1 MEFNNKRSVIIGQR
15 LKNYRLKYK
24 ESQEAFAERI
34 NCAQTTLSKYEKEGI
49 TNIDTIMEI
58 SEKLG
63 INLLSD
69 SDDDISSKEKIL
81 AKIYNFYTGE
91 KDKKIGELILTSEK
105 LKELAFG
112 LNQNILDRILIALRQ
127 DGLISIVK
135 NKEDEN
141 DTTEFILMTA
151 KGILKTEN
159 EKDFPKNLSAD
170 IIQEDAIKKEFS
182 KYENG
187 HFLPVKEAAF
197 ETVMNKIEEDSIYSP
212 QEFVDAK
219 KYQGE
224 FEDFDNPENNI
235 QLSEHIAV
243 KTDHSKYN
251 GNILLI
257 GEEQKNMI
265 KRNIMNNSSSFVVF
279 DTNDS
284 LIKETGKA
292 LKEKGYEIR
301 VLNFVDP
308 EHSNTYNPLIYLK
321 DSQDVCAL
329 ADRLSS
335 STETDEDSYNM
346 KIKSLLLQ
354 ALIFFLIENHD
365 IPKDN
370 QNLTNI
376 WKLLQAAEANG
387 DDPNAQSPLDKLFA
401 HLEGKEPD
409 HIAVKQYKTFK
420 SLVPRGQ
427 VSQIAGLCMR
437 DLSTFVLTDIECLTS
452 TDNLD
457 LSSIGDDRVAFF
469 VILPP
474 GNSAYDFIV
483 TILYMQLI
491 RILYS
496 HAISECPRSYYLK
509 NGNEVLAVIYGTA
522 DENIEN
528 KANRTLLAL
537 KRSPIKC
544 SRSRNRYVI
553 KTMEYSKTFN
563 SNQEAMDFKSK
574 LEGASVSIGNTK
586 LPYEVK
592 VILNHSV
599 SKNIFKGLAK
609 HLTYVSKSGINHMIS
624 VNGISELRSSF
635 SQDWKIIEENCDIQL
650 FSAVKDT
657 ETASYLLNKAGM
669 LNSPSFAGSNKCILF
684 IKHMK
689 PIIDKIFSKKTKP
702 VEEYDYK
709 KEIININKRMHDKI
723 DSGYSGSLSSCTA
736 SRQFVD
742 FLKDNDIRTIQ
753 DCINNK
759 IVRDYI
765 IKLNTNK
772 VDNE

>member
-15 LKNYRLKYK
+15 LKSYRLTYK

-63 INLLSD
+63 INLLLD

-81 AKIYNFYTGE
+81 SKIYNFYTGE
-91 KDKKIGELILTSEK
+91 TDKKIDELILTSEK
-105 LKELAFG
+105 LKDLTFG

-141 DTTEFILMTA
+141 DTTEFILLTA
-151 KGILKTEN
+151 QGILKTET

-170 IIQEDAIKKEFS
+170 IIQEDVIKEEFN

-187 HFLPVKEAAF
+187 HFLSVNEAAF
-197 ETVMNKIEEDSIYSP
+197 ETVMNKIEENNTYSP
-212 QEFVDAK
+212 QEFMEAK

-224 FEDFDNPENNI
+224 FEDFDNPENNL

-243 KTDHSKYN
+243 KTDHSIYN

-284 LIKETGKA
+284 LIKETGKT
-292 LKEKGYEIR
+292 LKEKGYAIK

-308 EHSNTYNPLIYLK
+308 EHSNTYNPLLYLK
-321 DSQDVCAL
+321 DNQDVCAL
-329 ADRLSS
+329 ADRLSN
-335 STETDEDSYNM
+335 STETDENSYNM
-346 KIKSLLLQ
+346 KIKSLFLQ
-354 ALIFFLIENHD
+354 ALIFYLIKNND

-376 WKLLQAAEANG
+376 WKLLQAAEVNEN
-387 DDPNAQSPLDKLFA
+387 DPNAQSPLDKLFA

-409 HIAVKQYKTFK
+409 NIAVKQYKTFK
-420 SLVPRGQ
+420 SLAPRSQVPK
-427 VSQIAGLCMR
+427 IAALCMQ
-437 DLSTFVLTDIECLTS
+437 DLSTFALADIEYLTS
-452 TDNLD
+452 TDDLD
-457 LSSIGDDRVAFF
+457 LSSIGDDKVAFF

-491 RILYS
+491 KILYS
-496 HAISECPRSYYLK
+496 HAINECPRSYYLK
-509 NGNEVLAVIYGTA
+509 NNNEVLAVIYGTA

-544 SRSRNRYVI
+544 LRSKSRYVI
-553 KTMEYSKTFN
+553 ETMGYRKTFN

-574 LEGASVSIGNTK
+574 LEGANVSAGNTK

-592 VILNHSV
+592 VILSHSV

-609 HLTYVSKSGINHMIS
+609 NLTYISKSGINHMIS
-624 VNGISELRSSF
+624 VNGISELRTSF
-635 SQDWKIIEENCDIQL
+635 SQDWKIIAENCDIQL
-650 FSAVKDT
+650 LSAVKDT

-669 LNSPSFAGSNKCILF
+669 INPPSFTGSNKCILF
-684 IKHMK
+684 INHMK

-709 KEIININKRMHDKI
+709 KEIINVNRRIYDKI
-723 DSGYSGSLSSCTA
+723 DSGYSRSLSSCTA
-736 SRQFVD
+736 SKQFVD
-742 FLKDNDIRTIQ
+742 FLNDNDIRTIQ

-759 IVRDYI
+759 TIRDYI
-765 IKLNTNK
+765 IKMIANK